1 MSFNFFQQDKNRSL
15 LAGVHSFDVVSVVK
29 SESCGGPARVVAS
42 MNWTEWCLAYQSR
55 DLSLSKPEAHK
66 R

>member
-1 MSFNFFQQDKNRSL
+1 MSLQFNVFVFMSFNFFQQDKNRSL

-42 MNWTEWCLAYQSR
+42 MN
-55 DLSLSKPEAHK
+55 
-66 R
+66 